1 MQRLVRWWNRAKAP
15 DKVLAPDFLRAGLGP
30 WSDLPGLRL
39 PEAQAELY
47 QRLSWVYVAV
57 SITAQTAAS
66 EPLHVKKLV
75 GEKTEHIDNHP
86 FELLLRRPN
95 PLQSRAEFLE
105 ALVGYRQLT
114 GNAYIWL
121 NRGSPDAPPSE
132 LWLIPPSAIE
142 PVPDQ
147 RLYIKGYAYDP
158 GSGRKI
164 MLEPWEICHLKRF
177 HPLNRFV
184 GLSPIEALA
193 LTATGDMAMTKWNV
207 NYFDKQ
213 HAKPAGA
220 LAFADP
226 IAESDWETMKRDIE
240 TQYGGT
246 QRRMMLL
253 RNAGKSGVSWLQFGV
268 NQKDMEF
275 LAGRTFNKEE
285 IFAALAP
292 GLSSMLAVNATEAN
306 SMAGR
311 ATFSEMT
318 VWPIHQAIAEKFS
331 SDILPAYGED
341 LVGEFDDVRV
351 TDRVTQLQEQQVA
364 YRVLTIKEAREQFYN
379 LPPLGDA
386 RDDQLVEGDG
396 VSVGEA
402 SPDGEAETPAT
413 GQKASE
419 IFGYHIELGVVSR
432 NEARASLGLD
442 PLARADEDQ
451 LQDAQRRLSVVQA
464 ARLAGLPLEESL
476 QLAGMTI
483 DLPEPNPTP
492 PQLAPFTGQ
501 QPAPAEDEDDDMP
514 AVRADLLR
522 WQRKAVK
529 RAKAGQGGAC
539 PFESAAIPASLSEAI
554 GGALEEAE
562 TPGEVRSVF
571 RPVLDGHLLA
581 WESYP

>member
-1 MQRLVRWWNRAKAP
+1 MQRLMRWWSERTKAP
-15 DKVLAPDFLRAGLGP
+15 KEIAPAFLRAGLGP
-30 WSDLPGLRL
+30 WSEVPGLQL

-57 SITAQTAAS
+57 TITAQAAAG
-66 EPLHVKKLV
+66 EPFNVKKLA
-75 GEKTEHIDNHP
+75 GEKAEHIENHP
-86 FELLLRRPN
+86 FELLLRHPN
-95 PLQSRAEFLE
+95 PLQSRMEFLE
-105 ALVGYRQLT
+105 ALVGFRQLT

-121 NRGSPDAPPSE
+121 NRAGPDVPPSE
-132 LWLIPPSAIE
+132 MWIIPPSRIE

-158 GSGRKI
+158 GTGQKI
-164 MLEPWEICHLKRF
+164 LLEPWEVCHLKRF

-184 GLSPIEALA
+184 GLSAIESLA
-193 LTATGDMAMTKWNV
+193 VTATGDMAMAKWNTA
-207 NYFDKQ
+207 YFDKQ

-226 IAESDWETMKRDIE
+226 IAESDWVTLQRDIE

-331 SDILPAYGED
+331 SDILPAYGD
-341 LVGEFDDVRV
+341 NLVGEFDDVRV

-386 RDDQLVEGDG
+386 RDEKLVEG
-396 VSVGEA
+396 EA
-402 SPDGEAETPAT
+402 APSDNPVP
-413 GQKASE
+413 
-419 IFGYHIELGVVSR
+419 
-432 NEARASLGLD
+432 
-442 PLARADEDQ
+442 PQ
-451 LQDAQRRLSVVQA
+451 LQDFIGQ
-464 ARLAGLPLEESL
+464 PP
-476 QLAGMTI
+476 
-483 DLPEPNPTP
+483 DPEPEPEPDQPEP
-492 PQLAPFTGQ
+492 P
-501 QPAPAEDEDDDMP
+501 DEDDGDEKPP